1 MWAWHKRRSYPQEGG
16 ITSPWRAA
24 ILLVVGL
31 LAFCANEAHAQSLT
45 PYATMITGAMNYED
59 TAQALSVDN
68 AGNVLVVGNY
78 RSGTVTVAD
87 TTTLTNSGPVD
98 SADIFLARFLADGSL
113 DWAASWGG
121 DKDDIVVDVVVEPAG
136 EFAYVVG
143 VFKSARMS
151 FSPVKS
157 EKNSEVVENIIF
169 DEVALPSN
177 VFIVK
182 ISSVGKVIWT
192 TQTGDTNIASVSVD
206 VVLERVYITGTFP
219 SYLLTTNDDENWKR
233 IDQWRTAAPPDV
245 DDDGSGASEDT
256 VTEVN
261 VFTDMEEKKSTDFWE
276 DDPFARDPTEGGDD
290 GTLTDIYVDYY
301 STATGELVAGTV
313 FTGEM
318 NESPTD
324 LLLEGGE
331 ERGKERSI
339 VVAGF
344 SESGDLRMAK
354 NLILRN
360 TLEPNQGSVYGFVGK
375 LDPTTM
381 QMVWGKSLGV
391 AAGSRPLRLALDTTR
406 RTFGG
411 DILYVAGTFGS
422 PEMVALMKTTAG
434 AIGSSTLPTLLR
446 MDAATGK
453 IMWVRGLPQTQQV
466 GVDQNGGLLVT
477 GIFTGSTSFSYE
489 IPNLIASSANGDLY
503 LARIDAAANGTV
515 VEVDRFGGGSTGRY
529 SVNDFQM
536 DRMGNAY
543 WAGNYTSGALTF
555 AGKQLKTPGSGNS
568 DGFAGRMAAAVRT
581 TTAAPTPRPPPSKS
595 PTFAPTTLSPTPAPT
610 TVEWAAA
617 QALLTKAPTRVPTT
631 RPTRVPTTRPTSSP
645 TPSPPTR
652 APSRL
657 PTAVPTTKDT
667 PNPTAS
673 KVGAT
678 TATTGMGTPTDMQ
691 TMGATTDNVPTAG
704 SVGLGGVPAAS
715 VVDTSSTTA
724 LATGTSVDMVL
735 TYAGQQS
742 SILEFQR
749 SLYQL
754 LRPYGKLF
762 RKEEV
767 RTGEREGRNQ
777 RIYTCVAERKE
788 DECPCIH
795 MAAVRSCGSQGQR
808 GRGEI
813 DEDFLLKAQKNEKA
827 G

>member
-1 MWAWHKRRSYPQEGG
+1 M
-16 ITSPWRAA
+16 TSLWRAA
-24 ILLVVGL
+24 ILLVLGL
-31 LAFCANEAHAQSLT
+31 LAFCANESHAQSLI
-45 PYATMITGAMNYED
+45 PYAARITGAMKYED

-78 RSGTVTVAD
+78 RSETVTVAD

-98 SADIFLARFLADGSL
+98 SADIFLARFRADGSL

-143 VFKSARMS
+143 VFKSLRMS
-151 FSPVKS
+151 FSSVKS
-157 EKNSEVVENIIF
+157 EKNSEVMENIIF
-169 DEVALPSN
+169 DEATLPSN

-182 ISSVGKVIWT
+182 ISSTGKVIWT
-192 TQTGDTNIASVSVD
+192 TQTGDKNIASVSVD
-206 VVLERVYITGTFP
+206 VALERVYITGTFP
-219 SYLLTTNDDENWKR
+219 SYLLTSNDDENWER
-233 IDQWRTAAPPDV
+233 IDQWRTSAPDV
-245 DDDGSGASEDT
+245 DDDGSGESEDT

-261 VFTDMEEKKSTDFWE
+261 TFTDMEEKKSTDFWDE
-276 DDPFARDPTEGGDD
+276 DPFARDDAEGGDD
-290 GTLTDIYVDYY
+290 GILTDIYVDYY
-301 STATGELVAGTV
+301 STTTGKLVAGTV

-318 NESPTD
+318 NESATD
-324 LLLEGGE
+324 LLLEREGE
-331 ERGKERSI
+331 EGKERAL

-344 SESGDLRMAK
+344 SESGDMRMAK
-354 NLILRN
+354 NLNLRN

-381 QMVWGKSLGV
+381 RMVWGKSLGV
-391 AAGSRPLRLALDTTR
+391 AAESRPLRLALDTTK
-406 RTFGG
+406 RTWGG
-411 DILYVAGTFGS
+411 DVLYVVGTFGS
-422 PEMVALMKTTAG
+422 PEMIALMKTTAG
-434 AIGSSTLPTLLR
+434 GIGSSTLPTLLR

-453 IMWVRGLPQTQQV
+453 ILWVRGLPQTQQV

-477 GIFTGSTSFSYE
+477 GIFKGSTSFSYE
-489 IPNLIASSANGDLY
+489 IPNLVASSANGDLY

-515 VEVDRFGGGSTGRY
+515 IEVERFGGGSTGRY

-555 AGKQLKTPGSGNS
+555 ASKQLRTPGSGNS

-581 TTAAPTPRPPPSKS
+581 TTAAPTPRPPPSKR
-595 PTFAPTTLSPTPAPT
+595 PTPAPTTLSPTLAPT

-617 QALLTKAPTRVPTT
+617 QALLTKEPTRVPTR
-631 RPTRVPTTRPTSSP
+631 RPTRVPTTRPTSRP

-652 APSRL
+652 VPSRL
-657 PTAVPTTKDT
+657 PTAMPVTKNT

-673 KVGAT
+673 KVGGT
-678 TATTGMGTPTDMQ
+678 SATTGMGLPADIQ
-691 TMGATTDNVPTAG
+691 TMGTSAGNVPTAG
-704 SVGLGGVPAAS
+704 GVGLGGAPTAS
-715 VVDTSSTTA
+715 VVDTSSTAA
-724 LATGTSVDMVL
+724 LETGTNVDMVL

-754 LRPYGKLF
+754 MRPYGKLL

-767 RTGEREGRNQ
+767 RTRGREGEREGSLYVLRKGI
-777 RIYTCVAERKE
+777 RADVYIYIYIWQQANLLGWREERRE
-788 DECPCIH
+788 GEE
-795 MAAVRSCGSQGQR
+795 RSRSH
-808 GRGEI
+808 
-813 DEDFLLKAQKNEKA
+813 FP
-827 G
+827 